1 MPGGIRNGFI
11 KFVHK
16 VLPDGLPIPGRA
28 KSDDEEDENVFDKDL
43 HLYNREGFFYVL
55 IIDHNNL
62 DLEHEK
68 ELAENTGCNV
78 AVAHTGAEG
87 LEKIIKDKYD
97 LILIAADLP
106 RMDGEQTLKNMK
118 NSDQSKCR
126 DSKVYVIL
134 SETNKNKDQYYR
146 DMGFDGIIR
155 KPVEKCVLE
164 NAIIKYCPKKMLP
177 EDERTIEYIKDIAD
191 TTRRLKRCDVRLSA
205 GLVKYKGDIEE
216 YRKAATAF
224 VKCYDL
230 NKDKAF
236 DALALNDKDR
246 YMDVVREL
254 RETSRELGA
263 IHLADIFDDHV
274 NLAKEDT
281 LEVAQE
287 NWKKLISEWK
297 YVVAGMA
304 DWLGKPEYVQS
315 FFEKEDIKSNGIW
328 ISEEDMR
335 DRVEDI
341 IVALVDYDEE
351 YAESMMKLLFEY
363 DFDDIIRAKLKRG
376 SRLMDTDTE
385 LAIEIFR
392 SI

>member
-177 EDERTIEYIKDIAD
+177 EDERTIEYIKDPK
-191 TTRRLKRCDVRLSA
+191 T
-205 GLVKYKGDIEE
+205 DI
-216 YRKAATAF
+216 
-224 VKCYDL
+224 L
-230 NKDKAF
+230 
-236 DALALNDKDR
+236 
-246 YMDVVREL
+246 
-254 RETSRELGA
+254 
-263 IHLADIFDDHV
+263 DIMQT
-274 NLAKEDT
+274 EC
-281 LEVAQE
+281 
-287 NWKKLISEWK
+287 
-297 YVVAGMA
+297 
-304 DWLGKPEYVQS
+304 
-315 FFEKEDIKSNGIW
+315 GI
-328 ISEEDMR
+328 
-335 DRVEDI
+335 
-341 IVALVDYDEE
+341 
-351 YAESMMKLLFEY
+351 
-363 DFDDIIRAKLKRG
+363 G
-376 SRLMDTDTE
+376 
-385 LAIEIFR
+385 
-392 SI
+392 